1 MLRSDCEADPHS
13 DPHLLS
19 ENRSQQSSL
28 SLRAA
33 TLRSD
38 CEGLGTC
45 SDCKGHLG
53 GCNAAQR
60 L

>member
-1 MLRSDCEADPHS
+1 MTTILTPILTCFPKTAPSNPHSHWAALQRSD
-13 DPHLLS
+13 
-19 ENRSQQSSL
+19 
-28 SLRAA
+28 
-33 TLRSD
+33 
-38 CEGLGTC
+38 EGLGTC